1 MTADVAAPALALRDI
16 VKEFNGVPAL
26 RGASLAVE
34 RGTVH
39 GLIGQNGAG
48 KSTLIKILA
57 GLHSAD
63 SGAIAVDGVD
73 VSLPGSASRDAL
85 SQIGFIH
92 QERLLPATFTV
103 AEALLIGSEPT
114 LGNGGKRGS
123 RFGRHRSAAGI
134 LDVRRMQREARAAI
148 ATHFDIDLAPNRL
161 IAELSVAEQ
170 QIVQI
175 CRALM
180 REPRILV
187 FDEPTAALVNRE
199 VGRLLQTIDHLR
211 QRGLTILYVS
221 HHLNEIAAICD
232 RVTVLRDGK
241 DVAHVDARTTSTET
255 LVNAMIGV
263 ELARRTARPAR
274 TVGRPLLSVQ
284 GLSADNRFEQV
295 SFELRR
301 GEIVGV
307 TGLLGSGG
315 KQLVRSLFGLERN
328 VRGEI
333 AIDGKPLRLRRPA
346 DAVRAGIAFVPEDRR
361 AHGVAPSLSVR
372 ENITLSNLA
381 RFSRF
386 GLIGRSNERA
396 AVRQMID
403 ALNIRTPGAE
413 APVRHLS
420 GGNQQK
426 VALAKWLIRGSSH
439 AAPVYLLDEP
449 TVGVDIGAKA
459 EIYRLLDR
467 LANEGSAVLLFS
479 SDLIELLE
487 VTDRVLVMTRGRIV
501 KELISREADSQ
512 DVLAWATGAR
522 SATPPDITPTT
533 GLPLPKETVA

>member
-1 MTADVAAPALALRDI
+1 MTKELPASALVLRDI
-16 VKEFNGVPAL
+16 VKQFNGVPAL
-26 RGASLAVE
+26 RGASLEVK

-57 GLHSAD
+57 GLHAAD

-73 VSLPGSASRDAL
+73 VSLTGSASRDAL
-85 SQIGFIH
+85 AQIGFIH

-103 AEALLIGSEPT
+103 AEALLTGNEPT
-114 LGNGGKRGS
+114 LGSHGG
-123 RFGRHRSAAGI
+123 RFARHRSAIGI
-134 LDVRRMQREARAAI
+134 LDTRRMQHDARAAI
-148 ATHFDIDLAPNRL
+148 AAHFNVDLAPNRL

-175 CRALM
+175 TRALM

-187 FDEPTAALVNRE
+187 FDEPTAALVSRE
-199 VGRLLQTIDHLR
+199 VEHLLQTIDRLR

-255 LVNAMIGV
+255 LVTAMIGV
-263 ELARRTARPAR
+263 EMAERTARPAR
-274 TVGRPLLSVQ
+274 TAGAPLLSVR
-284 GLSADNRFEQV
+284 GLGADNRFEQV
-295 SFELRR
+295 SFDLRR

-328 VRGEI
+328 VRGDI
-333 AIDGKPLRLRRPA
+333 AIDGKPLRLRKPA

-386 GLIGRSNERA
+386 GLVAKRSERD

-403 ALNIRTPGAE
+403 ALNIRTPGAD

-439 AAPVYLLDEP
+439 TTPVYLLDEP
-449 TVGVDIGAKA
+449 TVGVDIGAKT

-467 LANEGSAVLLFS
+467 LADEGAAVLLFS
-479 SDLIELLE
+479 SDLIELLD

-501 KELISREADSQ
+501 KELISRDADSQ

-522 SATPPDITPTT
+522 KVEAPDIARPSH
-533 GLPLPKETVA
+533 LPLHQENVA

>member
-1 MTADVAAPALALRDI
+1 MTMALPASTLVLRDI
-16 VKEFNGVPAL
+16 VKQFNGVPAL
-26 RGASLAVE
+26 RGASLEVK

-57 GLHSAD
+57 GLYTAD
-63 SGAIAVDGVD
+63 SGTLAVDGID
-73 VSLPGSASRDAL
+73 ASPTGSTSREAR
-85 SQIGFIH
+85 SPIGFIH

-103 AEALLIGSEPT
+103 AEALLTGHEPT
-114 LGNGGKRGS
+114 LGNRGR
-123 RFGRHRSAAGI
+123 RFGRHGSAVGI
-134 LDVRRMQREARAAI
+134 LDIRRMQRDARAAI
-148 ATHFDIDLAPNRL
+148 AEHFNIDLAPQRL

-175 CRALM
+175 TRALM
-180 REPRILV
+180 REPRILI
-187 FDEPTAALVNRE
+187 FDEPTAALVSRE
-199 VGRLLQTIDHLR
+199 VDLLLQTIDRLR

-255 LVNAMIGV
+255 LVTAMIGA
-263 ELARRTARPAR
+263 EMAKRTARPAR
-274 TVGRPLLSVQ
+274 TAGLPLLSVR
-284 GLSADNRFEQV
+284 GLGAGSRFEPV
-295 SFELRR
+295 SFDLRR

-328 VRGEI
+328 VRGDI
-333 AIDGKPLRLRRPA
+333 AVNGKPLRLRKPA

-372 ENITLSNLA
+372 ENITLANLA

-386 GLIGRSNERA
+386 GLVAKRRERD
-396 AVRQMID
+396 AVQQMID
-403 ALNIRTPGAE
+403 ALNIRTSGAD

-426 VALAKWLIRGSSH
+426 VALAKWLTRGSNH
-439 AAPVYLLDEP
+439 TTPVYLLDEP
-449 TVGVDIGAKA
+449 TVGVDIGAKT

-467 LANEGSAVLLFS
+467 LAGEGAAVLLFS
-479 SDLIELLE
+479 SDLIELLDI
-487 VTDRVLVMTRGRIV
+487 TDRVLVMTRGRIV
-501 KELISREADSQ
+501 KELNSRDADSQ
-512 DVLAWATGAR
+512 DILAWATGAR
-522 SATPPDITPTT
+522 NAEPPDMA
-533 GLPLPKETVA
+533 PLRHSPSHMENVA